1 MIDLQ
6 EPRARAAQS
15 LARAEQ
21 LGARVSRIARRSLR
35 VCAPLAAFA
44 FAAAIATA
52 QDTVTLKDGKT
63 ETGRVKS
70 ADYEGLALE
79 ARGQS
84 KTIERSQVA
93 SIAYKDPP
101 QEYLSG
107 RDAFDNGKWDEALAF
122 FEAIKA
128 EKRAPI
134 RQEVFFFAAQCQL
147 AKGAWDPAI
156 AALDAMRKDFPKSWY
171 LMEIGEGYVSAYTA
185 KKDFAGAQKALDG
198 MATDAAA
205 QGVAQGFAG
214 AISVLKGRLLED
226 QGKTTEAAASYALG
240 EKATGVSLV
249 VQQQARLGQGR
260 CMFAQKK
267 ASDAEAIF
275 RKLTGEDAPNAVL
288 AGAWNGLGDI
298 WLEEAKNKA
307 DAEQTEKLLDAALA
321 FMHSVVQ
328 YGPGPAESGREL
340 CRGLEGSM
348 RAFKALAAVEKNA
361 EKKATYTL
369 RANERQQQLQ
379 RDCRGG

>member
-6 EPRARAAQS
+6 RPRARAAQS
-15 LARAEQ
+15 LAAT
-21 LGARVSRIARRSLR
+21 ARIAAFSMRRTLR
-35 VCAPLAAFA
+35 ACAPLAILAL
-44 FAAAIATA
+44 AASVAQA

-70 ADYEGLALE
+70 ADYDGLALE
-79 ARGQS
+79 AKGQS

-93 SIAYKDPP
+93 SVTYKDPP

-107 RDAFDNGKWDEALAF
+107 RDSFDSGKWDEALQF

-134 RQEVFFFAAQCQL
+134 RQEVFFFAAQAQL
-147 AKGAWDPAI
+147 AKQAWDPAI
-156 AALDAMRKDFPKSWY
+156 AALDALRKEFPKSWY
-171 LMEIGEGYVSAYTA
+171 LMEIGEGYVLAYTA
-185 KKDFAGAQKALDG
+185 KKDYAGAQKALDT
-198 MATDAAA
+198 MATDTAA
-205 QGVAQGFAG
+205 QGVSAGFSG

-226 QGKTTEAAASYALG
+226 QNKISEAAASYALA

-260 CMFAQKK
+260 CLIAQKK
-267 ASDAEAIF
+267 GSDAETIF
-275 RKLTGEDAPNAVL
+275 RKLTAEDAPNGVL

-307 DAEQTEKLLDAALA
+307 DAEQAEKLLDAALA

-328 YGPGPAESGREL
+328 FGPGPGENGREL
-340 CRGLEGSM
+340 CRGLEGSVK
-348 RAFKALAAVEKNA
+348 AFKGLAAVEKNA

-379 RDCRGG
+379 RECRGG

>member
-1 MIDLQ
+1 MA
-6 EPRARAAQS
+6 RSANHMARFARRAA
-15 LARAEQ
+15 L
-21 LGARVSRIARRSLR
+21 
-35 VCAPLAAFA
+35 VCAPLTVLALAATVA
-44 FAAAIATA
+44 EA

-70 ADYEGLALE
+70 ADYDGLALE
-79 ARGQS
+79 QKGQS

-93 SIAYKDPP
+93 NIAYKEPP

-134 RQEVFFFAAQCQL
+134 RQEVFFFAAQAQL
-147 AKGAWDPAI
+147 AKQAWDPAI
-156 AALDAMRKDFPKSWY
+156 AALDALRKEFPKSWY
-171 LMEIGEGYVSAYTA
+171 LMEIGEGYVLAYTA
-185 KKDFAGAQKALDG
+185 KKDYVGAQKALDT
-198 MATDAAA
+198 MATDTAA
-205 QGVAQGFAG
+205 QGVSAGFSG

-226 QGKTTEAAASYALG
+226 QNKISEAAASYSLA
-240 EKATGVSLV
+240 EKATGVTLI

-260 CMFAQKK
+260 CLIAQKK
-267 ASDAEAIF
+267 GSDAAALF
-275 RKLTGEDAPNAVL
+275 DKLTKEDAPNNVL

-298 WLEEAKNKA
+298 WLEEAKTKA
-307 DAEQTEKLLDAALA
+307 DAEQAEKLLDAALA
-321 FMHSVVQ
+321 FMRSVVQ
-328 YGPGPAESGREL
+328 YGPGPGENAREL
-340 CRGLEGSM
+340 CRGLEGSVK
-348 RAFKALAAVEKNA
+348 AFKGLAAVEKNA

>member
-6 EPRARAAQS
+6 RPRARAVQS
-15 LARAEQ
+15 LAATARLAAFSMRNTLRA
-21 LGARVSRIARRSLR
+21 
-35 VCAPLAAFA
+35 CAPLAMLAL
-44 FAAAIATA
+44 AASVAHA

-70 ADYEGLALE
+70 ADYDGLALE
-79 ARGQS
+79 AKGQS
-84 KTIERSQVA
+84 KTLERSQVA
-93 SIAYKDPP
+93 SVTYKDPP

-107 RDAFDNGKWDEALAF
+107 RDSFDNGKWDEALQF

-134 RQEVFFFAAQCQL
+134 RQEVFFFAAQAQL
-147 AKGAWDPAI
+147 AKNAWDPAI
-156 AALDAMRKDFPKSWY
+156 AALDALRKEFPKSWY
-171 LMEIGEGYVSAYTA
+171 LMEIGEGYVLAYTA
-185 KKDFAGAQKALDG
+185 KKDYAGAQKALDT
-198 MATDAAA
+198 MATDTAA
-205 QGVAQGFAG
+205 QGVSAGFSG

-226 QGKTTEAAASYALG
+226 QNKISEAAASYALA

-260 CMFAQKK
+260 CLIAQKK
-267 ASDAEAIF
+267 GSDAEAIF
-275 RKLTGEDAPNAVL
+275 RKLTAEDAPNGVL

-307 DAEQTEKLLDAALA
+307 DTEQAEKLLDAALA

-328 YGPGPAESGREL
+328 FGPGPGENGREL
-340 CRGLEGSM
+340 CRGLEGSVK
-348 RAFKALAAVEKNA
+348 AFKGLAAVEKNA

-379 RDCRGG
+379 RECRGG